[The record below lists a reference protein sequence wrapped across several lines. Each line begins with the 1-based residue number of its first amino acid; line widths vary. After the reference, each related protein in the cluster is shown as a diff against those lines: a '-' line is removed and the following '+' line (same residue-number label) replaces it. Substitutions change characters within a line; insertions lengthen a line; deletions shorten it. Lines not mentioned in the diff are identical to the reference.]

1 MDAVRSPVESRLAE
15 GALTDTEGEGEEM
28 PVVEAALTDI
38 EGEGEGITGDV
49 GITTASTS
57 RQVLSLQNKNAW
69 LRIKNQNSR
78 LEYSY
83 PELRNN

>member
-1 MDAVRSPVESRLAE
+1 MASLLQTLSGIPKSLSCLVRYPSC

-49 GITTASTS
+49 GITAASTS
-57 RQVLSLQNKNAW
+57 RQVLSLQK
-69 LRIKNQNSR
+69 
-78 LEYSY
+78 
-83 PELRNN
+83 